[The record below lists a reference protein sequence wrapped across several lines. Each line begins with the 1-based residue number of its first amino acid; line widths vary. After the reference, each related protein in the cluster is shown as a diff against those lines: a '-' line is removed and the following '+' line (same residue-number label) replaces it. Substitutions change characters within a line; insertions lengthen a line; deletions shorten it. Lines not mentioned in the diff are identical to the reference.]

1 MKCQNCTEITSGH
14 SIAVREIDG
23 ASHNSVENVRE
34 LIDSFRTAPPP
45 ASKYKIYII
54 DEVHMLSIA
63 AFNALLKSLE
73 EPPKNTVFILA
84 TTEPHKILPTVISR
98 CQRFDLKALAA
109 GEIQNSIA
117 NILKEEKIE
126 ADAATVQLVSR
137 LAEGS
142 LRDAQSLLER
152 IIAFA
157 DNNQITVEQA
167 SEALGVVAKPVL
179 MKLSREVFA
188 QNPNDCLQILN
199 DVFASGIDPMLFL
212 REFVTH
218 WRELLLAKTLGGDT
232 LVNFGIDQLTQ
243 VEMMRQV
250 ESVSL
255 ADLQDLTDLAR
266 SGADASLRSNYLR
279 YALEALLVRMASR
292 VPVVDIAGLISGA
305 DISSLTTSQQKKNSK
320 ETAKKTLKVAP
331 KPQAKEVKT
340 LTEESAVT
348 TEQKDHKLDWRDFVS
363 AVSSSRQIVLSENL
377 KRLAVKKFATGMLVA
392 DGPEFSIK
400 YLNEAETKAKLIQAL
415 KSFSDLAQWKIK
427 FNVVENASIVPGSMQ
442 AVAKEKQETRQTDR
456 KADLMSQDQVKD
468 LKELFPNSE
477 VERFS

>member
-1 MKCQNCTEITSGH
+1 M
-14 SIAVREIDG
+14 
-23 ASHNSVENVRE
+23 
-34 LIDSFRTAPPP
+34 
-45 ASKYKIYII
+45 
-54 DEVHMLSIA
+54 
-63 AFNALLKSLE
+63 
-73 EPPKNTVFILA
+73 
-84 TTEPHKILPTVISR
+84 ISR

-109 GEIQNSIA
+109 GEIQNSISR
-117 NILKEEKIE
+117 ILEEEKVE
-126 ADAATVQLVSR
+126 ADAATIQLVSR

-157 DNNQITVEQA
+157 DNSKITVEQA

-218 WRELLLAKTLGGDT
+218 WRELLLAKTLGGDV

-266 SGADASLRSNYLR
+266 SGADSSLRSNYLR

-292 VPVVDIAGLISGA
+292 VPVVDLAGLISGT
-305 DISSLTTSQQKKNSK
+305 DTSSLIPSPQKKNFKTKSK
-320 ETAKKTLKVAP
+320 EESKENLNAKIP
-331 KPQAKEVKT
+331 PQATIAKVDKQEKAVESDRKE
-340 LTEESAVT
+340 L
-348 TEQKDHKLDWRDFVS
+348 KLDWRDFVS

-377 KRLAVKKFATGMLVA
+377 KRLAVQKFEAGILIA

-400 YLNEAETKAKLIQAL
+400 YLNEMETKAKLVQAL
-415 KSFSDLAQWKIK
+415 KNFSDLDQWKIK
-427 FNVVENASIVPGSMQ
+427 FNAVENATVVPGSMQ
-442 AVAKEKQETRQTDR
+442 AVAKEKQETRAADR
-456 KADLMSQDQVKD
+456 KADLMSQEQVQD